1 MKLKLLLF
9 TALMIFLNCSL
20 PIKKPNK
27 YFSKKYCSS
36 CSLFEGKPL
45 IGYKISM
52 FVPGENKSEDP
63 IYCGYEMDKVFSSYS
78 NKEKVDLLEE
88 LLSFEGDT
96 SICAKTVCNY
106 GSKLFVRPQSKTYTI
121 QIDAL
126 YLFTILTV
134 SSYSPNYCPFPVLFD
149 NKTGNEIN
157 GDQDKIA
164 AIFKIYRRWFKQNK
178 KTGFVNYNVPLR
190 DNRFEWFS
198 TQKNFHYDDDNFKI
212 PKLDRAAR
220 VIGVCKD

>member
-9 TALMIFLNCSL
+9 IVLTTFLNCSL
-20 PIKKPNK
+20 PIQNTNK
-27 YFSKKYCSS
+27 YFLKRSCSS

-45 IGYKISM
+45 VGYKILM
-52 FVPGENKSEDP
+52 LAPGKNKSVGQV
-63 IYCGYEMDKVFSSYS
+63 YCGYELDKVFSGYS
-78 NKEKVDLLEE
+78 NQEKVELLEE

-96 SICAKTVCNY
+96 SICAKTTCNY
-106 GSKLFVRPQSKTYTI
+106 GSKLFVRPQTIIYTT

-149 NKTGNEIN
+149 NKTGKEIN
-157 GDQDKIA
+157 GDQDKIKEV
-164 AIFKIYRRWFKQNK
+164 FRIYRKWFEYNK
-178 KTGFVNYNVPLR
+178 KNGFVDYNVPLR
-190 DNRFEWFS
+190 DKRFEWFS
-198 TQKNFHYDDDNFKI
+198 TQKRFHYYDDDFKI

-220 VIGVCKD
+220 VVGVCKD